1 MADFSPDI
9 SSSTDVTEPLPKT
22 KPESASLPPA
32 TWRGKLAQWDIS
44 HFAIS
49 LALSAFA
56 AMWKSVSPTYVIRIP
71 SVAYIALWGISL
83 SVAGL
88 TLTLYLLRA
97 IIWPQSIMWDFRNPR
112 LVNFFFV
119 PVILGSMLTV
129 GAPDAVMGALPRKIA
144 LGVLTTYQVLLSV
157 YLYGE
162 WLFGSAL
169 IEVTHPVLFMQV
181 IGYFLMSNLASS
193 LMFVEVARAL
203 VAVGL
208 VFWAVVFVTNFQHTS
223 SALMKRKEKPAPT
236 FFLFIAAPAAA
247 SIALAMLSSATTG
260 SLGPDGFLVPAA
272 DFAWP
277 QHAKAVLYVDLFIY
291 LIIVRVFPAFWTNK
305 CAIVWWAYIFPLSG
319 AAGAALERGRFTG
332 GGAEDL
338 FWQILS
344 GLLVAIATLA
354 LAIVAVST
362 FWGIAQGRLPSNQG
376 ALAAY
381 YASKEKRAASD
392 VDSTWGSDKGGDERV

>member
-22 KPESASLPPA
+22 KPESASLPPT
-32 TWRGKLAQWDIS
+32 TWSGKLAQWDIS

-49 LALSAFA
+49 LALSAFT
-56 AMWKSVSPTYVIRIP
+56 AMWKSVSPTYIIHIP

-88 TLTLYLLRA
+88 TLALYLLRA
-97 IIWPQSIMWDFRNPR
+97 ILWPRSIMWDFRNPR

-119 PVILGSMLTV
+119 PVIMGSMLTV
-129 GAPDAVMGALPRKIA
+129 GAPDSVMGALPRKIA

-162 WLFGSAL
+162 WLFGNAL

-181 IGYFLMSNLASS
+181 IGYFLMSNLAST
-193 LMFVEVARAL
+193 LMLIELARAL

-223 SALMKRKEKPAPT
+223 SELRRRQEKPAPT
-236 FFLFIAAPAAA
+236 FFLFIAPPAAA
-247 SIALAMLSSATTG
+247 SIALAMLSMATTG
-260 SLGPDGFLVPAA
+260 SLGDDGFLVPAA

-291 LIIVRVFPAFWTNK
+291 LIIFRVFPAFLTDK
-305 CAIVWWAYIFPLSG
+305 FAIVWWAYIFPLSA
-319 AAGAALERGRFTG
+319 AAGAAFARGRFTSG
-332 GGAEDL
+332 GTEDL

-344 GLLVAIATLA
+344 GLLVGIATLA

-381 YASKEKRAASD
+381 YASKKNGPSD
-392 VDSTWGSDKGGDERV
+392 VESTWGSVKGGGDRV